1 MKKNKYIKKLNQEQV
16 LLLIVVLLIFPVI
29 LFTTGTITSGWHF
42 TDDHETVMLVEQRI
56 ESGVSFWQAFRRAYL
71 IDINLRWRPVYWFF
85 RVLGAYV
92 FGANYV
98 MHNLFLCVVGM
109 ITYLLLYGMS
119 HNFGCDPAYAHLF
132 AGIAVLG
139 RQYEIWFRIA
149 NQENAGLFFLSI
161 CLWIISR
168 QYKDNL
174 FSRKKYDVL
183 LLASAIICSLIK
195 ESFFLLLPGIV
206 LFRLALE
213 GITIKGRW
221 KKWILLLIR
230 RCLFWI
236 PALLA
241 FAWSAYMIVFYVGTA
256 PIDYAGVDL
265 DEGWQ
270 QTLWNIMRMRGE
282 SLEDFVDITIL
293 CTLFLFGGVALSVI
307 KRRKISALYVLCG
320 FLGVYVVIGQIVLYA
335 KSGMWD
341 RYLVPFVVGYGF
353 IFIILAEKLLFN
365 KYVRVVYGI
374 ILTLFLISR
383 IYISIVGGA
392 IPYAEEG
399 RQIQA
404 MLQYTV
410 DETSEEADILIC
422 LGGRET
428 NLAACMYLEADNRSR
443 VYFCEDDD
451 IMLWHNNTNSSV
463 EEPEQIDW
471 KILILDSGE
480 DNTLLESKV
489 ITDDWKCRQFG
500 NYYTVWMKGK

>member
-1 MKKNKYIKKLNQEQV
+1 MKKIQIIKKLSKEQII
-16 LLLIVVLLIFPVI
+16 LIVVVLFIFPAI
-29 LFTTGTITSGWHF
+29 LLTTGTISSGWHF
-42 TDDHETVMLVEQRI
+42 TDDHETVMLVEQKI
-56 ESGVSFWQAFRRAYL
+56 ESGVPFWQAFWRAYL
-71 IDINLRWRPVYWFF
+71 IDITHRWRPAYWFL

-109 ITYLLLYGMS
+109 ITYLLLYGTAR
-119 HNFGCDPAYAHLF
+119 NFMCSPAFAHLF

-161 CLWIISR
+161 CLWIISK

-213 GITIKGRW
+213 GITIEGRW

-293 CTLFLFGGVALSVI
+293 CTLFLLGGVVLSVI

-320 FLGVYVVIGQIVLYA
+320 FLGAYIVIGQIVLYA

-341 RYLVPFVVGYGF
+341 RYLVPFAVGYGF
-353 IFIILAEKLLFN
+353 IFIILTEKLLFN
-365 KYVRVVYGI
+365 KYVRAVYGI
-374 ILTLFLISR
+374 ILVLFLISR
-383 IYISIVGGA
+383 IYISIAGGA

-404 MLQYTV
+404 MLKYTIQ
-410 DETSEEADILIC
+410 ESSEDSDILIS
-422 LGGRET
+422 LGERET
-428 NLAACMYLEADNRSR
+428 NLAACMYLEDGNRNR
-443 VYFCEDDD
+443 VYFCENDD
-451 IMLWHNNTNSSV
+451 IMFWHDNTDSKV
-463 EEPEQIDW
+463 EGPVQIDW
-471 KILILDSGE
+471 TVLILDSDE

-489 ITDDWKCRQFG
+489 ITDDWRYRQFG
-500 NYYTVWMKGK
+500 NYYTVCVKGK